1 MCRYTA
7 LASDQ
12 LFSLIYFR
20 FQSCLDS
27 FSKMADQQQAD
38 DFVNNFANSMKDGKD
53 SPGADI
59 HSFDNPTAGLP
70 RGY

>member
-1 MCRYTA
+1 
-7 LASDQ
+7 
-12 LFSLIYFR
+12 
-20 FQSCLDS
+20 
-27 FSKMADQQQAD
+27 MADQQQAD